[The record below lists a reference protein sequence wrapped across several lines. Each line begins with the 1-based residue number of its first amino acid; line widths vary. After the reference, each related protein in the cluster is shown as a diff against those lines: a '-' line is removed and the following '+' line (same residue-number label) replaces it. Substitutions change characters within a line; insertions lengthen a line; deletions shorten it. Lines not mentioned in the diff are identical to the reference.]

1 MTAQDWLLVRVGG
14 FRFALETAAV
24 RDVFTLRD
32 ITPTPRAPREVM
44 GVLNLRGRIVTVI
57 CARRVLGLEDVP
69 EGDAGRAV
77 SFESDGDLYGLRV
90 DAVDDVTAIDP
101 ATVLSPPASADR
113 WAGVVDGLVRV
124 EGDLVLLARP
134 RAFVFPPA
142 QGVPSEASA
151 P

>member
-1 MTAQDWLLVRVGG
+1 MTAQDWLRVRVGA
-14 FRFALETAAV
+14 FRFALEAEAV
-24 RDVFTLRD
+24 RDVFTIRD

-69 EGDAGRAV
+69 DCDGGRAV
-77 SFESDGDLYGLRV
+77 SFEIDGDLYGLRV
-90 DAVDDVTAIDP
+90 DAADDVTVIDP

-113 WAGVVDGLVRV
+113 WAGVVHGLVRV
-124 EGDLVLLARP
+124 DGDLVLLARP
-134 RAFVFPPA
+134 RAFVFPPG
-142 QGVPSEASA
+142 QGAVSEAPA